1 MVVIRRLV
9 AQVPLERLFDGR
21 RRRRRIWLVGCWEGK
36 RGLKD
41 SLEILKNLDH
51 LETLDRGVDQK
62 ENPGEGREG
71 GFEVFLFFGFWIG
84 FLSFSFGVAWKG
96 KIRIASKD
104 LTNSYIA
111 YT

>member
-1 MVVIRRLV
+1 M
-9 AQVPLERLFDGR
+9 
-21 RRRRRIWLVGCWEGK
+21 
-36 RGLKD
+36 
-41 SLEILKNLDH
+41 
-51 LETLDRGVDQK
+51 DQK